1 MIRLMGLPKSMGQ
14 AASRNAKFPTKSTV
28 GPLKENG
35 EQLQLLALG
44 KLHSRLYLETN
55 LASGYMTYN
64 VKMDVAGLARTE
76 GKDSLTKFKTWCEE
90 KSGNPLVRFT
100 DGNVDTLTFQKKY
113 SEYTSLEL
121 LEQKF
126 FPNVYDASEVDK
138 LGDAP
143 KLTDYSLLEKDAVAA
158 VSFVPRFYV
167 REGHEGVMLSL
178 VAIFYLGKDVT
189 SGASYEHT
197 PRAVTSFDD

>member
-1 MIRLMGLPKSMGQ
+1 MISFSFEHASPLLLTSLFSPLTCLFF
-14 AASRNAKFPTKSTV
+14 ASR
-28 GPLKENG
+28 
-35 EQLQLLALG
+35 
-44 KLHSRLYLETN
+44 
-55 LASGYMTYN
+55 
-64 VKMDVAGLARTE
+64 
-76 GKDSLTKFKTWCEE
+76 
-90 KSGNPLVRFT
+90 
-100 DGNVDTLTFQKKY
+100 
-113 SEYTSLEL
+113 
-121 LEQKF
+121 QKF